1 MTSATWLLT
10 RRTLVQFP
18 RNPMVLG
25 FSVAPVLMMFVVFGA
40 LFESVKDLPGFP
52 TDNYFEYL
60 APAAVLMTTVPGIAN
75 AAVGL
80 ATDFQSRYLYK
91 LLTMP
96 VSIGSIMAGR
106 LLADGTRL
114 FIQSGVV
121 LLLAIALG
129 TQIAG
134 GILGA
139 LLILLLG
146 TLYGIVTFGVL
157 TANLALKTKDPQA
170 VQAIFPMAFLLIFLT
185 TAYQTEEQV
194 PSGVLRTVI
203 GLNPT
208 DYVLRA
214 MRDLTLTGFEWDS
227 IGVAFLV
234 IVALGVVGIPLTIRN
249 YRSVYR

>member
-1 MTSATWLLT
+1 MTTATWLLT
-10 RRTLVQFP
+10 RRTLIQFP
-18 RNPMVLG
+18 RSPMVLG
-25 FSVAPVLMMFVVFGA
+25 FSVPPVLMMFVVFGA
-40 LFESVKDLPGFP
+40 VFEGVKHLPGFP

-80 ATDFQSRYLYK
+80 AGDFQSRYLYK
-91 LLTMP
+91 LLTLP
-96 VSIGSIMAGR
+96 VSIGSIVAGR

-114 FIQSGVV
+114 FIQGGAV

-129 TQIAG
+129 AEIAG
-134 GILGA
+134 GVPGA

-146 TLYGIVTFGVL
+146 TLFGIVTFGVL
-157 TANLALKTKDPQA
+157 TANLALKSQDPQA
-170 VQAIFPMAFLLIFLT
+170 VQSVFPMAFLLIFLT

-194 PSGVLRTVI
+194 PSGVLRGVI

-208 DYVLRA
+208 EYVLRA

-227 IGVAFLV
+227 IAVAFAV
-234 IVALGVVGIPLTIRN
+234 IVGLGLIGIPLTIRN